1 MDASKKPDNVVYNA
15 EKGIYDASL
24 KPYSTNVGAPAI
36 QLTDTVAWKN
46 RSINKV
52 NHKIQTRY
60 LELKEAYEKMFQE
73 FEYNKLIFEAKFS
86 FEPVLGQVYHLYQR
100 DNLETFLSLIAPNQC
115 NFKSLGSYYLNVE
128 QIWEKV

>member
-1 MDASKKPDNVVYNA
+1 MAVSKKPDNVVYNA

-24 KPYSTNVGAPAI
+24 KPYATNVGAPAI

-52 NHKIQTRY
+52 NHKIQTKY
-60 LELKEAYEKMFQE
+60 VQLKAEYEKILQE
-73 FEYNKLIFEAKFS
+73 FEYNKLIFESHFS
-86 FEPVLGQVYHLYQR
+86 FEPVIGQVYHVYQR
-100 DNLETFLSLIAPNQC
+100 ENGETFLSLIAPNEC
-115 NFKSLGSYYLNVE
+115 NFKSQGSYYLNVD

>member
-24 KPYSTNVGAPAI
+24 KPYTTNVGAPAI

-52 NHKIQTRY
+52 NHKIRTQY
-60 LELKEAYEKMFQE
+60 VELKAAYDKMLQE
-73 FEYNKLIFEAKFS
+73 FEYNRLIFEAQFS
-86 FEPVLGQVYHLYQR
+86 FEPVIGQVYHLYQR
-100 DNLETFLSLIAPNQC
+100 EKGESFLSLIAPNEC
-115 NFKSLGSYYLNVE
+115 NFSTLGSYYLNAE